1 MYGDISVEKDRRPG
15 TIRDAIST
23 MAYVVRAT
31 MKPRTA
37 ERFLLRSRVSFSGI
51 GIEIKGEG
59 MFSDLSKTGCRVES
73 DTRPPKGTEL
83 KLELFLSD
91 YAWPLKI
98 DRAVV
103 CWTKGRAFGLELVSL
118 QSAQRD
124 RLTRMIMKLKQDVGH

>member
-1 MYGDISVEKDRRPG
+1 MPTFQFEKDRRLV

-23 MAYVVRAT
+23 MAYVVSAT

-59 MFSDLSKTGCRVES
+59 TLSDLSKTGCRVES
-73 DTRPPKGTEL
+73 DTRPPKGAKL
-83 KLELFLSD
+83 KLEIFLSD
-91 YAWPLKI
+91 YAWPMKVE
-98 DRAVV
+98 RAVV

-124 RLTRMIMKLKQDVGH
+124 RLTRIIMKFKQDVGH

>member
-1 MYGDISVEKDRRPG
+1 
-15 TIRDAIST
+15 
-23 MAYVVRAT
+23 MAYVVRET

-37 ERFLLRSRVSFSGI
+37 ERFLLRSRVSFSGN
-51 GIEIKGEG
+51 GIEIKGGG
-59 MFSDLSKTGCRVES
+59 MLSDLSKTGCRVES

-91 YAWPLKI
+91 YTWPLKI

>member
-1 MYGDISVEKDRRPG
+1 
-15 TIRDAIST
+15 
-23 MAYVVRAT
+23 MAYVVRET

-51 GIEIKGEG
+51 GIEIKGGG
-59 MFSDLSKTGCRVES
+59 MLSDLSKTGCRVES

-91 YAWPLKI
+91 YTWPLKI

-124 RLTRMIMKLKQDVGH
+124 RLTRIIMKLKQDVGH

>member
-1 MYGDISVEKDRRPG
+1 
-15 TIRDAIST
+15 
-23 MAYVVRAT
+23 
-31 MKPRTA
+31 
-37 ERFLLRSRVSFSGI
+37 LLRSRVLSSGI

-59 MFSDLSKTGCRVES
+59 ILSGPSKTGCRVES

-83 KLELFLSD
+83 KLKLFLSD
-91 YAWPLKI
+91 YTWPLKI